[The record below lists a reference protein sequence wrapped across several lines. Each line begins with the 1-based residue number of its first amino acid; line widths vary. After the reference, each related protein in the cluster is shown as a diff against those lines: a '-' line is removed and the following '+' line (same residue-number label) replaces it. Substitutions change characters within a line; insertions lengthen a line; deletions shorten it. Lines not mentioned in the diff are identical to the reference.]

1 MERITVLDNLINDYN
16 HNHIEKTLLDND
28 KFKYQFVRDVTIK
41 GNEQQRPGFYHML
54 MQDNKKVSP
63 YADLAID
70 IINYACIKTDM
81 IPKNIL
87 QARSF
92 LQLPLAAHYRGDNVD
107 TPHIDSVEKHIVILY
122 YVNDSDGCTVIYDKK
137 FEEGKTVKFDELKEI
152 KRVEPKKGRVVIF
165 NGLHYH
171 TGEQPNSHVR
181 SIINC
186 NIQV

>member
-1 MERITVLDNLINDYN
+1 MIKILDNIIPKKQQEEIKNFMYGTNFPWYFVSDITY
-16 HNHIEKTLLDND
+16 LDN
-28 KFKYQFVRDVTIK
+28 QH
-41 GNEQQRPGFYHML
+41 QSRPGHFHL
-54 MQDNKKVSP
+54 MMDAGKINSDYISEIKKISDSVNKK
-63 YADLAID
+63 
-70 IINYACIKTDM
+70 IK
-81 IPKNIL
+81 KKL
-87 QARSF
+87 QMYKVRSF

-107 TPHIDSVEKHIVILY
+107 TPHIDNVENHIVILY

-137 FEEGKTVKFDELKEI
+137 YEEGKTVKFDELKEI

-171 TGEQPNSHVR
+171 TGEQPNSNLR

>member
-1 MERITVLDNLINDYN
+1 MERVIVIDNLINDYN
-16 HNHIEKTLLDND
+16 HNHIEKTLLDDEKSNY
-28 KFKYQFVRDVTIK
+28 KFVRDVTIK

-54 MQDNKKVSP
+54 IKDDKKVSD
-63 YADLAID
+63 YANLAYDVISH
-70 IINYACIKTDM
+70 ACMKSNL
-81 IPKNIL
+81 IPKKIL

-92 LQLPLAAHYRGDNVD
+92 LQLPLAAHFRGDNID
-107 TPHIDSVEKHIVILY
+107 TPHIDSVEDHIVILY
-122 YVNDSDGCTVIYDKK
+122 YVNDSDGCTVVYDKK
-137 FEEGKTVKFDELKEI
+137 YEEGKTVKFDELKEI

-171 TGEQPNSHVR
+171 TGEQPNSNVR

>member
-1 MERITVLDNLINDYN
+1 MERIEVIDNLINDYN
-16 HNHIEKTLLDND
+16 HNHIEKTLLDNT
-28 KFKYQFVRDVTIK
+28 KFDYKFVRDVTIE

-63 YADLAID
+63 FANLAVD
-70 IINYACIKTDM
+70 IVTHSCIKSNL
-81 IPKNIL
+81 IPKKIL

-107 TPHIDSVEKHIVILY
+107 TPHIDNVENHIVILY

-137 FEEGKTVKFDELKEI
+137 YEEGKTVKFDELKEI

-171 TGEQPNSHVR
+171 TGEQPNSNLR